1 MRLSTAARVSLPIL
15 LACLLI
21 VPNVQAQTTTM
32 TDFQAPSRA
41 ILQPDGFTRTLTI
54 SYTVTF
60 SGLPSGSILGM
71 GILYEGTQN
80 FVAGSVTSTPDPCQ
94 SMAGTAY
101 SSSAAC
107 LTSPKS
113 SSGTEYVSFQI
124 TLNSTQ
130 QLYSLRAG
138 AAMVTGGTYID
149 GSASHQDFTVSV
161 TSTLDLTVSVPGAV
175 TVTIDGMNQ
184 TRGPVSLSL
193 TPSTHVIS
201 VPQIVPLTGNSRL
214 VFDHWSDGSKQSS
227 RTEYLTDDTSLVA
240 VYDTQYTLTLT
251 DPSAAGGGWY
261 DQGSTAQF
269 SVPSSEPLPGILGLL
284 GGTQTFQGWYENGKL
299 LSSSSAASITMNAPQ
314 VLSTQWAANIIAP
327 VAIIIGIVLVPAAMI
342 AFAVYRRRTAT
353 SETLQQSIPSSE
365 TPVPP
370 TQGVE
375 DSTQTEDPSA
385 KLSKLRKKK
394 NEMYCSRCGAR
405 IPRESRFCKECG
417 AEIT

>member
-149 GSASHQDFTVSV
+149 GSASRQDFTVSV

-175 TVTIDGMNQ
+175 TVTIDGTNQ

-365 TPVPP
+365 
-370 TQGVE
+370 
-375 DSTQTEDPSA
+375 
-385 KLSKLRKKK
+385 
-394 NEMYCSRCGAR
+394 
-405 IPRESRFCKECG
+405 
-417 AEIT
+417 

>member
-1 MRLSTAARVSLPIL
+1 
-15 LACLLI
+15 
-21 VPNVQAQTTTM
+21 
-32 TDFQAPSRA
+32 
-41 ILQPDGFTRTLTI
+41 
-54 SYTVTF
+54 
-60 SGLPSGSILGM
+60 
-71 GILYEGTQN
+71 
-80 FVAGSVTSTPDPCQ
+80 
-94 SMAGTAY
+94 
-101 SSSAAC
+101 
-107 LTSPKS
+107 
-113 SSGTEYVSFQI
+113 
-124 TLNSTQ
+124 
-130 QLYSLRAG
+130 
-138 AAMVTGGTYID
+138 
-149 GSASHQDFTVSV
+149 
-161 TSTLDLTVSVPGAV
+161 
-175 TVTIDGMNQ
+175 
-184 TRGPVSLSL
+184 
-193 TPSTHVIS
+193 
-201 VPQIVPLTGNSRL
+201 